1 MRELQE
7 SIVWTDKTDCKS
19 LEVLVMSRKLKC
31 EHCGNVWLYKGVHK
45 FYATCPNCRF
55 KVSLKKKSGTGA
67 V

>member
-1 MRELQE
+1 
-7 SIVWTDKTDCKS
+7 
-19 LEVLVMSRKLKC
+19 MSRKLKC